1 VDDDDGNLALDLN
14 DAENDDGDAG
24 FDLNEP
30 KDDVHGIG
38 KMLRLLFSSSACTTA
53 GSSLVHDEL
62 EHAVSICCMNV
73 FVFSPNK

>member
-1 VDDDDGNLALDLN
+1 
-14 DAENDDGDAG
+14 
-24 FDLNEP
+24 
-30 KDDVHGIG
+30 VHGIG

-73 FVFSPNK
+73 FVFPPINRTGRDEYY